1 MRLRERGQR
10 VRIRSRAPAQRIV
23 PVLEPTG
30 RFSVPAPA
38 RAPKRRRGSR
48 RVRRVSPVWGW
59 LWRNAEPLVWG
70 ATLSALALSLWFSPR
85 TQLTNLEV
93 VGAPVQAHAA
103 LHMLLHAHLRQP
115 IALHDTPR
123 EVERAVRALDWVRAV
138 HWQSMGIGRARL
150 IVTPR
155 EPFAQVRFGDGSH
168 LFVDPTGFPFR
179 PLNPEAT
186 PTAGVIR
193 LVQDE
198 AHPRTGSYGEGEMQ
212 AALTILHA
220 LRQRADVHYPRVLV
234 CPTRGIRLYATVRG
248 GTEPPVPVQ
257 VRFGDASQL
266 SEQIT
271 MLQRLLD
278 APLTDLRQWEY
289 VDISAPDSGA
299 VKPRVRE
306 RGMSDE

>member
-10 VRIRSRAPAQRIV
+10 VRIRSHAPAARAVPIV
-23 PVLEPTG
+23 EPTG
-30 RFSVPAPA
+30 RCSLPAPA
-38 RAPKRRRGSR
+38 RAPKRRRGMR
-48 RVRRVSPVWGW
+48 RVRRMSSLWGW
-59 LWRNAEPLVWG
+59 LWRHAEPLAWG
-70 ATLSALALSLWFSPR
+70 ATLGALVLSLWFSPR
-85 TQLTNLEV
+85 TQLTHLEV

-103 LHMLLHAHLRQP
+103 LHTLVHAHLRQP
-115 IALHDTPR
+115 IPLHDTPR
-123 EVERAVRALDWVRAV
+123 EVERAVRALDWVREV
-138 HWQSMGIGRARL
+138 RWQAMGIGKARL
-150 IVTPR
+150 TITPR
-155 EPFAQVRFGDGSH
+155 EPFAQVRFGDGSRW
-168 LFVDPTGFPFR
+168 FVDPVGFLFR
-179 PLNPEAT
+179 PPNPEAT

-193 LVQDE
+193 LARDD
-198 AHPRTGSYGEGEMQ
+198 AHPRTSSYGEGEMQ

-234 CPTRGIRLYATVRG
+234 CPTRGIRLYATVRR